1 MEKISY
7 RIANENDIK
16 RIVEI
21 IQVGNQE
28 FIDKLIYGC
37 KGIEK
42 YIESCINDNNSD
54 LKFFVATREDYVIG
68 ALEIKI
74 INNIIFINYI
84 AIDPKYRCKGI
95 GKGIIKY
102 SLNYLTQH
110 KEYNTVGLDV
120 FKQNIG
126 ALNLYKKLG
135 FRIIKEYEW
144 ISISKVKNNLANIQY
159 DLIDYQESIKVYKN
173 RGFSNLTIKINNVN
187 KSIGILGEKWFRVK
201 ECDID
206 NNLVDILFN
215 LDNRKILLI
224 KEKDIQIN
232 IATFDTN
239 ILYESYR
246 MEATIKEILN
256 KL

>member
-1 MEKISY
+1 MEKIDY
-7 RIANENDIK
+7 RTANENDIK

-21 IQVGNQE
+21 VQVGNQE

-42 YIESCINDNNSD
+42 YIESNINNSNSD
-54 LKFFVATREDYVIG
+54 LKFFVATRQEDVIG

-84 AIDPKYRCKGI
+84 AIDPKYRGKGI

-102 SLNYLTQH
+102 SLNYLIQH
-110 KEYNTVGLDV
+110 KEYNTVRLDV
-120 FKQNIG
+120 FKQNTG

-144 ISISKVKNNLANIQY
+144 ISISKSRDNLSNIQY
-159 DLIDYQESIKVYKN
+159 DLIDYQESIKVYEN

-187 KSIGILGEKWFRVK
+187 KTVGILGKKWFRVK
-201 ECDID
+201 DTD
-206 NNLVDILFN
+206 VNSNLVDILFD
-215 LDNRKILLI
+215 LDNRKILSI
-224 KEKDIQIN
+224 KEKDTPIN
-232 IATFDTN
+232 IANFDANT
-239 ILYESYR
+239 LYESYR
-246 MEATIKEILN
+246 METTIKEILN